1 MALIWLSRESY
12 GSIMGIIREFSES
25 FPRVFRGYWE
35 MVLEIIEIGYW
46 LGFIKV
52 QYNY

>member
-1 MALIWLSRESY
+1 MALIWLLRASY
-12 GSIMGIIREFSES
+12 GNYPGVFWGYSEK
-25 FPRVFRGYWE
+25 
-35 MVLEIIEIGYW
+35 VLGIIEIGYW